1 VNAEA
6 TPLRYQSCIGGSA
19 VFKSGGNFPPQRAGP
34 IRPAPAN
41 PIAIGLVGFMRVR
54 RHPHHRARSAPPC
67 GVSCGPRAY
76 RVRVP
81 IVAIVQAAS
90 GGSVDV
96 ISVIVWNSVR
106 DDAA

>member
-1 VNAEA
+1 MPRRRPCDINPARA
-6 TPLRYQSCIGGSA
+6 DRRFSSQGD
-19 VFKSGGNFPPQRAGP
+19 NFPPAGAGP
-34 IRPAPAN
+34 M
-41 PIAIGLVGFMRVR
+41 AIGLVGFMRVR

-67 GVSCGPRAY
+67 GVSRGPRAY

-81 IVAIVQAAS
+81 VVAIVQAAS

-106 DDAA
+106 NSGRCCTR